1 MELKVGD
8 KVRIKNKKG
17 PHWNLNGLMDKWMG
31 KVVTINE
38 INGTDIYIKE
48 DAGEYVYGKLNGWNW
63 EESDFVPLDNDNKEK
78 LVVYRKGAETIGIL
92 KKNGKEVKRAVAK
105 SRENDTYSF
114 QTGAELVFDMIF
126 KDCESAVP
134 KLLNT
139 KVVCIRSESSDF
151 SKGKLYEVINGV
163 LKGNVYEYT
172 SYQSVE
178 EINSE
183 LVSQFI
189 EFVE

>member
-1 MELKVGD
+1 MKFKVGD
-8 KVRIKNKKG
+8 KVRIKNERG
-17 PHWNLNGLMDKWMG
+17 PRWNPDGKMNKWMG
-31 KVVTINE
+31 KEVTINE
-38 INGTDIYIKE
+38 IKGRNIYIKE
-48 DAGEYVYGKLNGWNW
+48 DADEYMHGKLNGWSW
-63 EESDFVPLDNDNKEK
+63 EESDFEPLDNDNKEK

-92 KKNGKEVKRAVAK
+92 KKNGNEVKRAVAK

-151 SKGKLYEVINGV
+151 TKGKLYEVINGV

-189 EFVE
+189 EFLG